1 MPRKAKALPGPA
13 NVEGF
18 LEVAEGVHAFIGGGG
33 ATNFGLVLTEE
44 KPVVIDN
51 DIRARKAFVAGMRKI
66 TRKSPGLA
74 LNTHHNFDH
83 TSDNGYYH
91 GRGAVSVG
99 QESVRLEMEREEN
112 EGVWVT
118 QMAGRPQKVEHLIGR
133 LRVAPPMV
141 TFEKKISIRYGGR
154 LFEMIHVGHCHT
166 KGDAVA
172 WMPEEKILFTGDLL
186 DYRTH
191 PVARLGSFLNWME
204 AIPRLKKF
212 PAKRLIPG
220 HGPIPARPAP
230 AAWDE
235 FRGYM
240 TKLRSR
246 AAAALKENPTP
257 AKAAPNVRMDEYRN
271 WFRPNLVPQNALLMA
286 KELRRKN
293 RGRQAHA
300 AGGASPR
307 K

>member
-13 NVEGF
+13 RTRGF
-18 LEVAEGVHAFIGGGG
+18 VEVAEGVHAFIGGGG
-33 ATNFGLVLTEE
+33 ATNFGLVLTGE
-44 KPVVIDN
+44 KPVLIDN
-51 DIRARKAFVAGMRKI
+51 DIRARKDFLDGMRKI

-99 QESVRLEMEREEN
+99 HENVRREMEREEG
-112 EGVWVT
+112 EGIWVT
-118 QMAGRPQKVEHLIGR
+118 QMAGRPQKVEHLIGK
-133 LRVAPPMV
+133 LRAAPPMV
-141 TFEKKISIRYGGR
+141 TFDEKISIRYGGR
-154 LFEMIHVGHCHT
+154 LFEMIYVGHCHT
-166 KGDAVA
+166 KGDAVV
-172 WMPEEKILFTGDLL
+172 WMPEERILFTGDLL

-191 PVARLGSFLNWME
+191 PVARLGSFGNWMD
-204 AIPRLKKF
+204 AIPGLKKL

-220 HGPIPARPAP
+220 HGPVPARPAP
-230 AAWDE
+230 GAWDE

-246 AAAALKENPTP
+246 AAAALKESPTP
-257 AKAAPNVRMDEYRN
+257 AKAASRVRMDEYRN

-286 KELRRKN
+286 RELKRKK
-293 RGRQAHA
+293 RGAQSHA
-300 AGGASPR
+300 AGGSSPR